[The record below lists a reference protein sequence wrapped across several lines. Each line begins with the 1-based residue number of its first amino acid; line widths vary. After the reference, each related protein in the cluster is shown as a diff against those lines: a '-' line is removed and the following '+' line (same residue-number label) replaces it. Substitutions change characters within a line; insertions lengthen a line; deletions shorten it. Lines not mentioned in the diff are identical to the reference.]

1 MRVNYLPWE
10 AVSGPVFHA
19 VDPKPRK
26 KWVTAGGWI
35 LSVVLIASG
44 LASGFLLITLF
55 GILYLLAL
63 IMKKDTV
70 VTSRGVETFYQMYIT
85 THYDMWK
92 LGELGYV
99 LYEDRSK
106 SGLTAL
112 LFNRNE
118 RVKRLYFKN
127 EDAVKIVDMIKS
139 DYPTILTG
147 EAEDYSSTD
156 IKSKSRKRA
165 QY

>member
-10 AVSGPVFHA
+10 AVSGPIFHA
-19 VDPKPRK
+19 QDPKPRK

-35 LSVVLIASG
+35 MAVILIAVG
-44 LASGFLLITLF
+44 LSSKFLALAIL

-63 IMKKDTV
+63 VMKKETV

-85 THYDMWK
+85 TQYDIWNFS
-92 LGELGYV
+92 ELGYV

-106 SGLTAL
+106 PNLTAL
-112 LFNRNE
+112 LFNRND

-127 EDAVKIVDMIKS
+127 EDAVKIMEMVKA
-139 DYPTILTG
+139 DYPGILTG
-147 EAEDYSSTD
+147 EADDYSSTD
-156 IKSKSRKRA
+156 IKSKSKKRA
-165 QY
+165 